1 MSRVSLCVRL
11 VSRANQHTHSTKRWR
26 RFPSTTT
33 SNAFGLDDD
42 GRDESVESV
51 LSIMYRMSSRYYY
64 EEKISRFYVFAS

>member
-26 RFPSTTT
+26 RFPRTTT
-33 SNAFGLDDD
+33 SNARLDDD

-64 EEKISRFYVFAS
+64 EEKISRYYVFAS